1 MVNNEGDTI
10 AKSDADVEIQGLYD
24 QWHDRAGQVYDAQ
37 SDLHAPWHE
46 AALPYLKQSVPGHD
60 VLEIGC
66 GRGAM
71 ARYLVDLG
79 ARTVTAADF
88 SRSAVRQAQDI
99 LAGTAARATIEDIQR
114 MSYSSAS
121 FDTVVSF
128 ETIEHCPDP
137 ERAIAELARVLRPG
151 GTLILTTPN
160 YLGLMGLFRIYK
172 RLTGHPF
179 TEAGQPI
186 NKLVMLP
193 RTIRW
198 IDRAGLK
205 VDHWFSRGQYLPWP
219 GQPIQM
225 QALDRL
231 GPVSRITG
239 LHSLVV
245 AHKD

>member
-1 MVNNEGDTI
+1 MKNESN
-10 AKSDADVEIQGLYD
+10 ASDESSARDEIRALYD
-24 QWHDRAGQVYDAQ
+24 RWHDSAGQTYDAE

-46 AALPYLKQSVPGHD
+46 AALPYLKQSVPGQD

-71 ARYLVDLG
+71 ARYLVELG
-79 ARTVTAADF
+79 ARTVTASDF
-88 SRSAVRQAQDI
+88 SPSAVRQAREI
-99 LAGTAARATIEDIQR
+99 LADTNATAAVEDIER

-137 ERAIAELARVLRPG
+137 QRAVNELARVLRPR

-160 YLGLMGLFRIYK
+160 YLGLTGLFRIYK
-172 RLTGHPF
+172 RLTGEPF
-179 TEAGQPI
+179 SEIGQPI

-198 IDRAGLK
+198 VGHAGLTI
-205 VDHWFSRGQYLPWP
+205 DHWSSHGQYLPWP
-219 GQPIQM
+219 GGPIHM
-225 QALDRL
+225 PALDRL
-231 GPVSRITG
+231 GPLSRATG

-245 AHKD
+245 ARKD